1 MFEEINHTAD
11 LAIKIV
17 SDNINDLFKEAG
29 YGLFFL
35 MYRKKFKKKIDRHI
49 VNLSSNNYETL
60 LIDFLNELIYL
71 NDSKDFVL
79 TDCDIKLENSY
90 KLKAV
95 AKGFN
100 NGNPPLNSI
109 KAATY
114 HNLKI
119 KKDNLKYS
127 TVITFDI

>member
-1 MFEEINHTAD
+1 MFEEVNHTSD
-11 LAIKIV
+11 LAIKLV
-17 SDNINDLFKEAG
+17 SDNLIDLFKDAS

-35 MYRKKFKKKIDRHI
+35 MYRKQFRKQKDKHI
-49 VNLSSNNYETL
+49 INLSSNNYENL

-71 NDSKDFVL
+71 NDSKNFVL
-79 TDCDIKLENSY
+79 ADCDIRLENGY

-100 NGNPPLNSI
+100 NGNSPLNSI

-114 HNLKI
+114 HNLEI